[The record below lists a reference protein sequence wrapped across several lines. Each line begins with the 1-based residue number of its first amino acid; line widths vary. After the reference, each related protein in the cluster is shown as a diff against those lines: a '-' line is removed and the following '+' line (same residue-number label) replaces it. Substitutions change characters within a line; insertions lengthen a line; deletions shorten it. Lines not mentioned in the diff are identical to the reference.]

1 MNFVHIPK
9 TAGSSICA
17 VIGDDWH
24 EHRRASETP
33 EPRFAF
39 VRHPLDRLVSAYQ
52 FMRGSTPE
60 KLWRVADCS
69 FREFIERDHLFL
81 RSQSWW
87 LDDDVRFIGR
97 FERLHEDFTRI
108 SDKPLPH
115 LQASRRRPW
124 PEYFTDET
132 RAIAEHRYAEDFARF
147 GYERVH

>member
-33 EPRFAF
+33 APRFSF
-39 VRHPLDRLVSAYQ
+39 VRHPLDRLVSCYE
-52 FMRGSTPE
+52 FMRGETAE
-60 KLWRVADCS
+60 KLWKVADCS
-69 FREFIERDHLFL
+69 FREFIEREHLFL

-87 LDDDVRFIGR
+87 LDADMDFVGR
-97 FERLHEDFTRI
+97 FERLHEDFARI
-108 SDKPLPH
+108 SDRPLPH
-115 LQASRRRPW
+115 LQASHRRPW
-124 PEYFTDET
+124 RDYYDEET
-132 RAIAEHRYAEDFARF
+132 RMIAEWRYVEDFARF